1 MNFLLYE
8 NFYDMVFTRHSAG
21 KIWSSICIQDVVLHY
36 QRIIPIQLIWLVFC
50 IRFAWK
56 VNLMKMIIYMFR
68 TQRRINPIQ
77 DGLFR
82 GCSRMMGGLFGP
94 PLLKICHTYSTMM
107 KLGRVIPYRKK
118 VKKYMNH
125 VTHLLSFADISIFH
139 RKSANSAVSRN
150 TDIDCFLIH
159 NFHLFQFFL
168 SLYRLL

>member
-107 KLGRVIPYRKK
+107 KLGRVIPYPRKTQK
-118 VKKYMNH
+118 IYKSRDTSLEFCWHQHFFTRNQQI
-125 VTHLLSFADISIFH
+125 LLH
-139 RKSANSAVSRN
+139 QE
-150 TDIDCFLIH
+150 IH
-159 NFHLFQFFL
+159 I
-168 SLYRLL
+168 

>member
-107 KLGRVIPYRKK
+107 KLGRVIPYPRKTQK
-118 VKKYMNH
+118 IYKSRDTSLEFCWHQHFFTRNQQI
-125 VTHLLSFADISIFH
+125 LLHQEI
-139 RKSANSAVSRN
+139 RV
-150 TDIDCFLIH
+150 
-159 NFHLFQFFL
+159 
-168 SLYRLL
+168 

>member
-107 KLGRVIPYRKK
+107 KLGRVIPYPRKTQK
-118 VKKYMNH
+118 IYKSRDTSLEFCWHQHFFTRNQQI
-125 VTHLLSFADISIFH
+125 LLYQEIQ
-139 RKSANSAVSRN
+139 
-150 TDIDCFLIH
+150 T
-159 NFHLFQFFL
+159 
-168 SLYRLL
+168 